1 MPTAEQLEILK
12 LPVFHKNVVRTVD
25 RNRFRE
31 DSAYKHELDRII
43 KIIIDSNDWLR
54 IMNEYRAEQK
64 IKEERENKATPSEIV
79 EQVRDIIAP
88 KKARKARVK
97 KEKVVELLEQVKD
110 IVAPITVVK
119 RKRPVVAPKV
129 IKDQVVELLEQV
141 KDIVVPSASTVVK
154 RKRPVVAPKVIKDQV
169 VELLEQVKDIV
180 VPSASTVVKRRRPCV
195 APKVPKEKKEK
206 VAKVPKVKK
215 EKVAKVP
222 RVKKEKVPKVPRVK
236 KEKVLKVPKV
246 PMLKLTAPSTPVPTV
261 FLPPMNIDKKEL
273 DVPIKNKVL
282 KPRAKKE
289 ESFLSKLAPQAPKL
303 MQAEIGVRGKTVPVK
318 RVLDEVYTGKGKSG
332 FTLVDG
338 KTLLKEGTKLREFI
352 KADLIKK

>member
-1 MPTAEQLEILK
+1 MIMPTAEQLEILK

-110 IVAPITVVK
+110 IVAPI
-119 RKRPVVAPKV
+119 
-129 IKDQVVELLEQV
+129 
-141 KDIVVPSASTVVK
+141 TVVK